1 MLMCEQFDAHL
12 KKELNMEQKA
22 QSLIHQ
28 LKEIKDRKKITYN
41 DIMNSLPQENG
52 IPVVSFATVR
62 RVFAKGSEFHANSF
76 NYENTLLPISEAIK
90 RIDGSMDNLPQS
102 EIIMLLRE
110 QIEEKDDL
118 IQRLIDRLDQKDEII
133 KQFLR
138 IMEANANCDH
148 SEN

>member
-1 MLMCEQFDAHL
+1 MET
-12 KKELNMEQKA
+12 KSRELIRQ
-22 QSLIHQ
+22 I
-28 LKEIKDRKKITYN
+28 KEIKERKKITYN
-41 DIMNSLPQENG
+41 DIMEALPRENG
-52 IPVVSFATVR
+52 IPVLSFATVR
-62 RVFAKGSEFHANSF
+62 RVFATGSESRASSF
-76 NYENTLLPISEAIK
+76 NYESTLLPISEAIK
-90 RIDGSMDNLPQS
+90 QIDGSIDSLPQAD
-102 EIIMLLRE
+102 IILLLKE

>member
-1 MLMCEQFDAHL
+1 MEPKAN
-12 KKELNMEQKA
+12 ELIRQ
-22 QSLIHQ
+22 I
-28 LKEIKDRKKITYN
+28 KEIKERKKITYN

-76 NYENTLLPISEAIK
+76 NYENTLLPISEAMK
-90 RIDGSMDNLPQS
+90 KIDGSMDNLPQS
-102 EIIMLLRE
+102 DIILLLKE

-138 IMEANANCDH
+138 LLEANANCE
-148 SEN
+148 SSRTETTEIR